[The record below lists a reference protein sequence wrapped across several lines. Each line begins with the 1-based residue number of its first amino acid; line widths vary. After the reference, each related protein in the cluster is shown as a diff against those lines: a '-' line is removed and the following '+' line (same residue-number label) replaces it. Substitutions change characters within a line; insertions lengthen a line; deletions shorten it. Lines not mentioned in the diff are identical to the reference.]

1 MVQDGST
8 GVRNCRLRTLQERWA
23 AFLVCAALS
32 VIAVGLP
39 GGAFPQ
45 GQQATPAD
53 AEVDARPSFEV
64 VSIKPSKPYDR
75 SHSWNGSMDSL
86 TIENYTLRRLI
97 RSAYNLKSDSQVL
110 GGPKWIGQEA
120 FDIKAKFGDADI
132 ARLRNLSGQERYR
145 KARLALQSLLA
156 DQFQLKIS
164 RDTRSIPVYALV
176 VAKSGAKVTLSPP
189 ELDSSGN
196 PKAERNHSL
205 NDNNGHMTAKGIS
218 MSGLADWLTLMP
230 ECDRVVL
237 DRSGLTSEYDFKLDW
252 TEDQGNGVPQD
263 APYPGLF
270 TALREQLGLELKA
283 DKGPVDV
290 VIVEAASE
298 PVVD

>member
-8 GVRNCRLRTLQERWA
+8 YMRNCQLWMLQKPWATL
-23 AFLVCAALS
+23 LVCSTLS
-32 VIAVGLP
+32 VVTVGLP
-39 GGAFPQ
+39 GGAFAQ
-45 GQQATPAD
+45 GQQAAPIP
-53 AEVDARPSFEV
+53 AEVDTPPSFEV

-75 SHSWNGSMDSL
+75 NHSWNGSMDSL

-120 FDIKAKFGDADI
+120 FDIKAKFGDVDI
-132 ARLRNLSGQERYR
+132 ARLRNLSGRERYR
-145 KARLALQSLLA
+145 KIRLALQSLLA
-156 DQFQLKIS
+156 DRFQLRIS
-164 RDTRSIPVYALV
+164 QDTRNIPVYALV
-176 VAKSGAKVTLSPP
+176 VTKSGAKVTSSPP

-196 PKAERNHSL
+196 PKTERNHSL

-270 TALREQLGLELKA
+270 TALHEQLGLELKA

-298 PVVD
+298 PETD